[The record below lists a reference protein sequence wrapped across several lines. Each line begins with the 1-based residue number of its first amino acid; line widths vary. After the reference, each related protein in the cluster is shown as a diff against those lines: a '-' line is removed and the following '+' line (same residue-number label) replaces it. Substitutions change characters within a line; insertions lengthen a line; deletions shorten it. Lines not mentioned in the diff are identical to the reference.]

1 VILFISAK
9 QGGGKTELTN
19 KLKEKFLDTSSLKF
33 ADPLYQMHHSIW
45 DAIKSFEGKPYHLET
60 VYKAA
65 HDAAWGV
72 LAGYGMQPELIS
84 PDLLDYLYNTFKK
97 TPESPREK
105 KSSPLLQFLGTEF
118 GRKRDTDIWVNLAKN
133 KAAQLLKTSQFVA
146 VDDGRFENEFH
157 AFPQSLKIRLE
168 CDRDLRKARC
178 DAWRDD
184 EFHPSEIGL
193 DEYSRQG
200 KFDYYIDTG
209 TNDRE
214 TTLARAIQFI
224 TARIN
229 HFPTT
234 QGDYESIVQKF
245 YSGSVYAQK

>member
-1 VILFISAK
+1 MIIFISAK
-9 QGGGKTELTN
+9 QGGGKTELTTR
-19 KLKEKFLDTSSLKF
+19 LKETFLETSSLKF
-33 ADPLYQMHHSIW
+33 ADPIYQMH
-45 DAIKSFEGKPYHLET
+45 DAIWNEIKRPEGEPYELAA

-72 LAGYGMQPELIS
+72 LAGYGMQPELMS
-84 PDLLDYLYNTFKK
+84 EDLMDYLTNTFQK

-133 KAAQLLKTSQFVA
+133 KAEQLLKSCQFVA

-157 AFPQSLKIRLE
+157 AFPDAFKIRLE
-168 CDRDLRKARC
+168 CDRDIRKARC
-178 DAWRDD
+178 DAWREN
-184 EFHPSEIGL
+184 EFHPSEVGL
-193 DEYSRQG
+193 DEYSKQG

-209 TNDRE
+209 VSDRDA
-214 TTLARAIQFI
+214 TLGRAIRFI
-224 TARIN
+224 TKKLN
-229 HFPTT
+229 HFATD

-245 YSGSVYAQK
+245 YTMKDV